1 MTTSVFYVE
10 KFCSFAVEKETIME
24 NILTAL
30 KRLAARVILKS
41 NDPLVV
47 LFLTL
52 LCFANPLVAQ
62 ERSKVNDAVDSLR
75 NLIYVAYIG
84 TDGWDNVPKSYTY
97 RQVLARFADDQTLDS
112 LARQYKSS
120 VVKATA
126 GMILIERK
134 SRLAVPLVFDI
145 LHNSGPLLISYGDIY
160 MGDNVANFLVNEL
173 FEKNAINEQDSL
185 RLNDSLLFASDL
197 RHIERRAKLL
207 KSLPVDDQYYAAV
220 KKMYVEEHDGDA
232 LIMLARFH
240 REEDTVYVLEN
251 LRKYTFSND
260 DWVEYWYTTL
270 NVDGS
275 NYYHQKNNLT
285 DCALLAVAEWPHER
299 FKPLLTEI
307 RDSFFNPDLRY
318 NIYRSRYFF
327 SALMAY
333 RSPWALDMIEQ
344 TFKMIQKHP
353 KDTPYDF
360 YDGEGR
366 YSHRYGESF
375 DRAYELN
382 PDPYFDSLHSK
393 YGREN
398 HRGW

>member
-1 MTTSVFYVE
+1 M
-10 KFCSFAVEKETIME
+10 
-24 NILTAL
+24 
-30 KRLAARVILKS
+30 KS
-41 NDPLVV
+41 NVPLVI

-62 ERSKVNDAVDSLR
+62 KKEKVNDAVDSLR
-75 NLIYVAYIG
+75 KYNYVAYYG
-84 TDGWDNVPKSYTY
+84 TDGWGNVPESYTF

-112 LARQYKSS
+112 LARQHKSS

-145 LHNSGPLLISYGDIY
+145 LHNSGSFLICYGDVC
-160 MGDNVANFLVNEL
+160 MDDNVANFLVNEL
-173 FEKNAINEQDSL
+173 FEKNAINEQDSI
-185 RLNDSLLFASDL
+185 RLKDSLLFASDL

-207 KSLPVDDQYYAAV
+207 KSLPVEDQYYVAV
-220 KKMYVEEHDGDA
+220 KRMYVEEFDGDA

-240 REEDTVYVLEN
+240 REKDTVYVLEN
-251 LRKYTFSND
+251 LRKYTFSNG

-270 NVDGS
+270 NEVGS
-275 NYYHQKNNLT
+275 NYHYQKKDLT

-318 NIYRSRYFF
+318 DMPRSRYFF

-333 RSPWALDMIEQ
+333 RSPWALEMIEQ
-344 TFKMIQKHP
+344 TFKIIKQHP
-353 KDTPYDF
+353 KDTPKDYF
-360 YDGEGR
+360 DGEGQ
-366 YSHRYGESF
+366 YSHYYGESF

-382 PDPYFDSLHSK
+382 PDPYFDSLLSK

-398 HRGW
+398 HMGW

>member
-1 MTTSVFYVE
+1 MIRPYIYFTPMG
-10 KFCSFAVEKETIME
+10 K
-24 NILTAL
+24 ILHI
-30 KRLAARVILKS
+30 VIL
-41 NDPLVV
+41 
-47 LFLTL
+47 FLSL

-75 NLIYVAYIG
+75 KYNYVAYYG
-84 TDGWDNVPKSYTY
+84 TDGWGNVPKSYTY

-112 LARQYKSS
+112 LARQHKSS

-145 LHNSGPLLISYGDIY
+145 LHNSGSFLICYGDVC
-160 MGDNVANFLVNEL
+160 MDDNVANFLVNEL
-173 FEKNAINEQDSL
+173 FEKNAINEQDSI
-185 RLNDSLLFASDL
+185 RLKDSLLFASDL
-197 RHIERRAKLL
+197 R
-207 KSLPVDDQYYAAV
+207 DQYYVAV
-220 KKMYVEEHDGDA
+220 KRMYVEEFDGDA

-251 LRKYTFSND
+251 LRKYTFSNG

-270 NVDGS
+270 NEVGS
-275 NYYHQKNNLT
+275 NYHYQKKDLT

-318 NIYRSRYFF
+318 DMPRSRYFF

-333 RSPWALDMIEQ
+333 RSPWALEMIEQ
-344 TFKMIQKHP
+344 TFKIIKQHP
-353 KDTPYDF
+353 KDTPKDYF
-360 YDGEGR
+360 DGEGQ
-366 YSHRYGESF
+366 YSHYYGESF

-398 HRGW
+398 HMGW